1 MEVSAVSNAVPSDTG
16 DVGPQA
22 LVWPAVVTEDFG
34 DTGSWP
40 NLSSEVSDESVEAWV
55 RENKKVIVRTVTWNL
70 CAQPP
75 PSVGDIQLNLL
86 PKDRFVL
93 QLF

>member
-1 MEVSAVSNAVPSDTG
+1 MELSAVPNAIPSDASI
-16 DVGPQA
+16 VAHQA
-22 LVWPAVVTEDFG
+22 LIWPAVVTENFG

-40 NLSSEVSDESVEAWV
+40 ALSSEVTDESVEAWV

-86 PKDRFVL
+86 PKDKFVL